1 MKQRIAACRRSGG
14 WESPPPWNIPLPP
27 PVPTFRMRTAATSL
41 LLLAILLAALPLAAE
56 DRAVCAVC
64 GPREGSGFEPVK
76 ATATYK
82 GKQYFFC
89 STKCKVEFLKDPDAF
104 LVTDAGKPA
113 PAFRLKTF
121 GGKAMSLADFRGQV
135 VLLDFWATFCIPCV
149 EALPELQALHAKHAG
164 RGFAVIGVTVD
175 DRAALV
181 EKATARAKVGY
192 PILQA
197 TPEVWNAYKVTAL
210 PALILVGRDG
220 NIIKRYG
227 GEADK
232 AAMLAEIEN
241 ALRAPAVASR

>member
-1 MKQRIAACRRSGG
+1 MRIRLLALVCLFVLATL
-14 WESPPPWNIPLPP
+14 PLP
-27 PVPTFRMRTAATSL
+27 
-41 LLLAILLAALPLAAE
+41 AE

-64 GPREGSGFEPVK
+64 GPREGAGFEPVK

-89 STKCKVEFLKDPDAF
+89 STKCKVEFLKSPEAF

-121 GGKAMSLADFRGQV
+121 DGRPVSLADFRGQV
-135 VLLDFWATFCIPCV
+135 VLLDFWATYCPPCV
-149 EALPELQALHAKHAG
+149 AALPELQALHAKHAA
-164 RGFAVIGVTVD
+164 RGLAVVGITVD

-181 EKATARAKVGY
+181 RKATDRAGVSY

-197 TPEVWNAYKVTAL
+197 TSEVWNAYQVTAL
-210 PALILVGRDG
+210 PSLILIGRDG
-220 NIIKRYG
+220 TIVRRYG

-232 AAMLAEIEN
+232 AAMLADIER
-241 ALRAPAVASR
+241 ALQR